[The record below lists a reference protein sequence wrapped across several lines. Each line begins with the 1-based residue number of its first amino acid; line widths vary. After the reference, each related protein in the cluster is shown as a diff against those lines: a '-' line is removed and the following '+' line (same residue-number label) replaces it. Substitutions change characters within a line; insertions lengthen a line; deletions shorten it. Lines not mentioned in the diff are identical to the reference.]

1 MTNLFESTTDYL
13 KTLVD
18 HEEKNPLHVGE
29 VNCLWVLLTMIEE
42 GIGLYQIGLNTTN
55 DDDLIHALKNG
66 EQQSKDT
73 SNQLRTFLK
82 KEGIPLPET
91 SEEKPK
97 SEPNSIP
104 LGVKQTDEELANLV
118 SVKVAAQ
125 ITLIGQALATSIRND
140 VCELFLNIQYE
151 LLKYGSSFKTL
162 MRRNGWIKVPP
173 YYYPPGAPL
182 N

>member
-1 MTNLFESTTDYL
+1 MTNLFESTKDYL

-29 VNCLWVLLTMIEE
+29 VNHMWVLLTMMEE
-42 GIGLYQIGLNTTN
+42 GIGVYQTGLNTTN
-55 DDDLIHALKNG
+55 DDDLIHAIRNG
-66 EQQSKDT
+66 EQQSKAT
-73 SNQLRTFLK
+73 AQQIRIFLK

-91 SEEKPK
+91 SAEKPQ
-97 SEPNSIP
+97 SDPNSVP

-118 SVKVAAQ
+118 SAKVAAQ
-125 ITLIGQALATSIRND
+125 ITLIGQALACSVRND

-173 YYYPPGAPL
+173 YYYPPGAPIS
-182 N
+182 